1 MPARDRD
8 RLVEQH
14 LGLVQSVARKLR
26 KQITARIDFDD
37 LVGYGSK
44 GLLEAAERFDPVHG
58 VAFTTFAYYRIRG
71 AMLDGL
77 RTMGWYSRADYARY
91 RAEERATEYL
101 QNQAERAGAA
111 ATGAREGAADGDAD
125 KVEGKLSAIAEL
137 LSGVATVH
145 ITSLEAAA
153 TVADERLPPPDA
165 SLDTGRLS
173 ARVRDAVGKL
183 PDRERQL
190 MELYY
195 FADKNLEEAGAVMGL
210 SKSGA
215 CRLHARAGE
224 LLRRRLADA
233 RDWRPRGLPPPVTVP
248 FFACEG
254 APGRV

>member
-1 MPARDRD
+1 MSARDRD
-8 RLVEQH
+8 SLVQQH

-125 KVEGKLSAIAEL
+125 KVEGQLSAIAEL
-137 LSGVATVH
+137 LRGVATVH

-210 SKSGA
+210 SKSWA
-215 CRLHARAGE
+215 CRLHARAVE
-224 LLRRRLADA
+224 LLRHQLADA
-233 RDWRPRGLPPPVTVP
+233 LD
-248 FFACEG
+248 
-254 APGRV
+254 